1 MSSNTHAGRNM
12 PDGSSL
18 SLEWRVV
25 EETLYADI
33 DGRGYFSK
41 RLQEAFN
48 DFLDT
53 KNVAFALTEEDVI
66 KVLGDVAES
75 IPESEGWPHRDL
87 YWSLTLASEF
97 EQEQQVLR

>member
-1 MSSNTHAGRNM
+1 MSKTNGNM
-12 PDGSSL
+12 PDGASV

-33 DGRGYFSK
+33 DGRGYFAG
-41 RLQEAFN
+41 RLCEAFN
-48 DFLDT
+48 DFLDS
-53 KNVAFALTEEDVI
+53 KHVAFALTKEDVI
-66 KVLGDVAES
+66 NVLGAGAES

>member
-1 MSSNTHAGRNM
+1 MSKTNGNM
-12 PDGSSL
+12 PDGASV
-18 SLEWRVV
+18 SLEWRVG

-33 DGRGYFSK
+33 DGRGYFAG
-41 RLQEAFN
+41 RLCEAFN
-48 DFLDT
+48 DFLDS
-53 KNVAFALTEEDVI
+53 KHVAFALTKEDVI

-75 IPESEGWPHRDL
+75 IPESEGWPPRAL

>member
-1 MSSNTHAGRNM
+1 MSKTNGNM
-12 PDGSSL
+12 PDGASV
-18 SLEWRVV
+18 SLEWRVA

-33 DGRGYFSK
+33 DGRGYFAG
-41 RLQEAFN
+41 RLCEAFN
-48 DFLDT
+48 DFLDS
-53 KNVAFALTEEDVI
+53 KHVAFALTKEDVI

>member
-1 MSSNTHAGRNM
+1 MSKTNGNM
-12 PDGSSL
+12 PDGASV

-25 EETLYADI
+25 EETLYTDV
-33 DGRGYFSK
+33 DGRGYFSG
-41 RLQEAFN
+41 RLRDALN
-48 DFLDT
+48 NFLDS
-53 KNVAFALTEEDVI
+53 KNFAFALTEEDVI

>member
-1 MSSNTHAGRNM
+1 METCLMEPVSAWNG
-12 PDGSSL
+12 
-18 SLEWRVV
+18 EW
-25 EETLYADI
+25 
-33 DGRGYFSK
+33 SK
-41 RLQEAFN
+41 RLCTPTLMAEDTAGRLCEAFN
-48 DFLDT
+48 DFLDS
-53 KNVAFALTEEDVI
+53 KPVAFALTKEDVI

>member
-1 MSSNTHAGRNM
+1 MSKTNGNM
-12 PDGSSL
+12 PDGASV

-33 DGRGYFSK
+33 DGRGYFAG
-41 RLQEAFN
+41 RLCEAFN

>member
-1 MSSNTHAGRNM
+1 MSKTNGNM
-12 PDGSSL
+12 PDGASV
-18 SLEWRVV
+18 SLESHVV

-33 DGRGYFSK
+33 DGRGYFAK
-41 RLQEAFN
+41 RLQDAFN
-48 DFLDT
+48 DFLDS
-53 KNVAFALTEEDVI
+53 KNVAFAVTEEDVI

-75 IPESEGWPHRDL
+75 IPESEGWPYRDL